1 MKSDNY
7 KLLVVDI
14 DGTLINKEGNVSQEN
29 REALALVK
37 DSGMH
42 VSLCTGRSVKSCLSY
57 INQLS
62 LDSCHIFFDGALV
75 SRADLNEPVYM
86 QTIDSEM
93 VKQLVEYAHTRDI
106 DLDFASVTRYFSERE
121 TWATDIKRKYFNID
135 TVIGDL
141 TGLWDREKII
151 RVDFVITN
159 PQQEAISALFVD
171 HFMGRLQFT
180 QAHSPRFPDVNFI
193 NVTARGMSKGKA
205 LEALANHLGITLDEV
220 VAVGDWINDIPLL
233 TTAGL
238 GIAMGNAHEE
248 LKKVAD
254 HITLDVEEHG
264 LAAAIREFL
273 V

>member
-14 DGTLINKEGNVSQEN
+14 DGTLINKEGNISEEN
-29 REALALVK
+29 RQALAMVM

-57 INQLS
+57 IDQLS
-62 LDSCHIFFDGALV
+62 LDSCHVFFDGALV
-75 SRADLNEPVYM
+75 SRADLIEPVYM
-86 QTIDSEM
+86 QTIDSAM
-93 VKQLVEYAHTRDI
+93 VRQMVEFARARDI
-106 DLDFASVTRYFSERE
+106 ELEFASVNRYFSEHE
-121 TWATDIKRKYFNID
+121 TWSTDIKRQYFNID

-141 TGLWDREKII
+141 TGLWERENII
-151 RVDFVITN
+151 RADLCITN
-159 PQQEAISALFVD
+159 EEQEAKAAVIID
-171 HFMGRLQFT
+171 HFSGKLQFT
-180 QAHSPRFPDVNFI
+180 QAHSPRFPGVNFI
-193 NVTARGMSKGKA
+193 NITAPGMSKGKA
-205 LEALANHLGITLDEV
+205 LKALTKHLGITLDEV

-233 TTAGL
+233 TAAGL

-264 LAAAIREFL
+264 LAAAIRKFL
-273 V
+273 L